1 VETISLPEMK
11 QLRLDSINSRK
22 RSTKEKQNK
31 NKKETKQSGQNGND
45 KLEEKLP
52 HRRHN
57 TYIIKEVCLILR
69 IYWFFIK

>member
-31 NKKETKQSGQNGND
+31 NKKDTKQTGQNGKD
-45 KLEEKLP
+45 KLEEKTAP
-52 HRRHN
+52 QE
-57 TYIIKEVCLILR
+57 T
-69 IYWFFIK
+69 